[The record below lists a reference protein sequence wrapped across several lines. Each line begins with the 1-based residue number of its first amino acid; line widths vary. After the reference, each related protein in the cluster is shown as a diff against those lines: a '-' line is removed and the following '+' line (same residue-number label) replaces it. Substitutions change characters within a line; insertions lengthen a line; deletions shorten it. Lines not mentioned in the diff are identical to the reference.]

1 MREYPYNFSKIVAK
15 KIEDFTEINLIFGR
29 TSMNRR
35 TLLIS
40 VATLGIL
47 ASSAAWSRSAAIQT
61 ITSPIFSTSEVTLE
75 KVRTAIIRGGLA
87 KNWQVVGENGQKLTL
102 KYVKKVHV
110 AACDVTYDTKSYTIT
125 INPMTTL
132 IQGPNEVHP
141 KYNQWV
147 RNLDKQIQLQLTK

>member
-1 MREYPYNFSKIVAK
+1 
-15 KIEDFTEINLIFGR
+15 
-29 TSMNRR
+29 MNRR

-40 VATLGIL
+40 VAAMGIL
-47 ASSAAWSRSAAIQT
+47 ASTSAWSRSAAIQT
-61 ITSPIFSTSEVTLE
+61 ITTPVISTSEVTLD
-75 KVRTAIIRGGLA
+75 KVRSAIIRGGQA
-87 KNWQVVGENGQKLTL
+87 KNWQVVEENGQKLTL

-132 IQGPNEVHP
+132 IKGPNEVHP

-147 RNLDKQIQLQLTK
+147 RNLDQQIQRQLTK